1 MIDFNKVNPSSWAF
15 EEARKIITRLNGKL
29 PKKGYVLF
37 ETGYGPSGL
46 PHIGTFGEVFRTLLV
61 KHAYTCLTG
70 HETRLF
76 AFSDDM
82 DGFRKVPTNLP
93 NQEELSKYIGM
104 PLTKVID
111 PFGKFE
117 SFAEHNNQRLRDFL
131 DSFNFEYE
139 FFSATKMYT
148 KGEFN
153 SSLAKVLEN
162 YDKIMKI
169 MLPSLGE
176 ERQAS
181 YSPILPIS
189 PTTGRVLL
197 TKILKTNVKDYTIIY
212 KDEDGTEVESSIF
225 DGKSKLQWKADWA
238 MRWFHFDVD
247 YEMFGKD
254 LIPTYDLSKS
264 IAEVLGGHAPN
275 KLAYELFLDEEGRK
289 ISKSKGNGFSME
301 EWLKYGPAESLSIY
315 MYQNPQR
322 AKKLALREVPKKT
335 DEWLAFVKSY
345 HKEEDIKKKIDNP
358 VWHLYKGNVPKIS
371 LNVSFSMI
379 LNLVIACKVE
389 DIDIIMGFI
398 KKYNFEIAKE
408 DEKILIALIQNAI
421 NYYKD
426 FVEPTL
432 SFKIPN
438 DKEKEAILAL
448 KVMLKEEIKADEQE
462 LQNMVYKVGQDF
474 GFELKEWFKLLYE
487 TLLGQSQG
495 PRIGSFFTLFGVN
508 NVVQLIED
516 KVNG

>member
-1 MIDFNKVNPSSWAF
+1 MIDFNKIGPSSWPF
-15 EEARKIITRLNGKL
+15 EEARKVITRLNGKL
-29 PKKGYVLF
+29 PEKGYVLF

-70 HETRLF
+70 HKTRLF

-82 DGFRKVPTNLP
+82 DGLRKVPTNLP
-93 NQEELSKYIGM
+93 KQEELAKYIGM
-104 PLTKVID
+104 PLTKVMD
-111 PFGKFE
+111 PFGKFD
-117 SFAEHNNQRLRDFL
+117 SFAAHNNQMLRDFL

-139 FFSATKMYT
+139 FFSATELYK

-162 YDKIMKI
+162 YDKIMEI

-189 PTTGRVLL
+189 PKTGRVLL
-197 TKILKTNVKDYTIIY
+197 TKILKIDTKNYTVVY
-212 KDEDGTEVESSIF
+212 KDEDGEEIESSIF
-225 DGKSKLQWKADWA
+225 DGKCKLQWKADWA
-238 MRWFHFDVD
+238 MRWVHFDVD

-254 LIPTYDLSKS
+254 LIPTYNLSQK
-264 IAEVLGGHAPN
+264 IAEAVGSRAPN
-275 KLAYELFLDEEGRK
+275 KLAYELFLDEEGKK

-301 EWLKYGPAESLSIY
+301 EWLRYGPAESLSIY

-335 DEWLAFVKSY
+335 DEWLMYVKSY
-345 HKEEDIKKKIDNP
+345 HEEEDIKKRIDNP
-358 VWHLYKGNVPKIS
+358 VWHLYKGDVPKIS
-371 LNVSFSMI
+371 LNVSFAMI
-379 LNLVIACKVE
+379 LNLVIACKLE
-389 DIDIIMGFI
+389 DIDVIAKFI
-398 KKYNFEIAKE
+398 KKYNFDIAQE
-408 DEKILIALIQNAI
+408 DEKVLRQLIQNAL

-426 FVEPTL
+426 FVEPNLNFRT
-432 SFKIPN
+432 PN
-438 DKEKEAILAL
+438 DKEKEAILTL
-448 KVMLKEEIKADEQE
+448 KAKLQELGEISEQE
-462 LQNMVYKVGQDF
+462 LQNMVYQIGQDF

-495 PRIGSFFTLFGVN
+495 PRVASFFTLFGVN

-516 KVNG
+516 KLNG